1 MHPELARF
9 LRQLARVAA
18 LCGIVIATFVF
29 VTLPWSLGR
38 SPGTVVLTG
47 VERHMT

>member
-9 LRQLARVAA
+9 VRQLVRVAA
-18 LCGIVIATFVF
+18 VCGLVIATFVF

-38 SPGTVVLTG
+38 PPGTVAATG
-47 VERHMT
+47 IARHMT

>member
-9 LRQLARVAA
+9 VRQLVRVAA
-18 LCGIVIATFVF
+18 VCGLVIATFVF

-38 SPGTVVLTG
+38 PPGPVAATG
-47 VERHMT
+47 IARHMT